1 MGGQPT
7 TMAALAAQAVAGD
20 DTAREA
26 LFTQVR
32 LLAYRYC
39 RARLGRMPGGDQT
52 ADDVGQEVCIAV
64 LTALPRYRDE
74 GRPFEA
80 FVYGIAA
87 HKVADAQRAAIR
99 APIPTEAM
107 PEDEVT
113 AAGPEDN
120 AVARSEAA
128 TVRELL
134 DQMPPHQREILVLR
148 VVVGLSAEETGRAMS
163 MTAGAVRVAQHRAL
177 ARLRSMV
184 ASADAAALAG
194 EVAS

>member
-1 MGGQPT
+1 
-7 TMAALAAQAVAGD
+7 MAALAALAVSGD
-20 DTAREA
+20 EAAREA

-39 RARLGRMPGGDQT
+39 RARIGRMPGGDQA
-52 ADDVGQEVCIAV
+52 ADDVGQEVCLAV

-87 HKVADAQRAAIR
+87 HKVADAQRAALR
-99 APIPTEAM
+99 APVPTEAL
-107 PEDEVT
+107 PDEQVL
-113 AAGPEDN
+113 ANGPEDD

-163 MTAGAVRVAQHRAL
+163 MTPGAVRVAQHRAL
-177 ARLRSMV
+177 TRLRSLV
-184 ASADAAALAG
+184 AAADAAALAG